1 MRLFKWLFLRLF
13 KVLFLRKEARFM
25 DRAALL
31 LGAAQINAIAAV
43 GTLVKR
49 FPIMAPSGDDGSSV
63 LDGEHWDFILT
74 VAGVLLAL
82 RRLENLQAAMGKRA
96 LEDYLIEKIYSLLS
110 RDMNEWKPD
119 GIEAFSDCKR
129 LWESEVDRLEA
140 AGQGPEFLASDAL
153 GAWNVLNGLKHEPET
168 DEELQLVR
176 ATGFMITNAFYD
188 WWDSGKREH

>member
-1 MRLFKWLFLRLF
+1 
-13 KVLFLRKEARFM
+13 M
-25 DRAALL
+25 DRAAFL
-31 LGAAQINAIAAV
+31 LGAAQINAVAAV

-49 FPIMAPSGDDGSSV
+49 FPIMAPSGDDGGSV
-63 LDGEHWDFILT
+63 LDDENWDFVLT
-74 VAGVLLAL
+74 VAGVLIAL

-119 GIEAFSDCKR
+119 GIEAFADCKR

-153 GAWNVLNGLKHEPET
+153 GAWIVLNGLKHEPET
-168 DEELQLVR
+168 DEEFQLVR
-176 ATGFMITNAFYD
+176 ATGLMITNAFYD
-188 WWDSGKREH
+188 WWDDGKREH